1 MEELSWIMIGYLC
14 FSVVRQ
20 VLGGESLFYRGRP
33 RGKFGMLR
41 SLVRNEGESVPEDRW
56 FLQKLDHFNPTDNR
70 VWKQRYFVNASFYKP
85 GGPVFLQIGGE
96 GEANPVWMIK
106 GQPMNYAKTYN
117 AFAVMLE
124 HRYYGKSHPTEDT
137 SVKNLRYLT
146 SEQAL
151 ADLANFQHY
160 VTRKYN
166 LKGSKWIAF
175 GGSYPGSLAA
185 CRAAWYRLKYPHLV
199 HKSVASSAPV
209 FALVDFKE
217 YLGVVTDSLAT
228 AGKKCNDA
236 IRLAAQQLS
245 RLLKYSV
252 GRQKVTE
259 TFRLCSDWGAAN
271 EKDVANLFSNL
282 AGNFKFFVQYNKENT
297 GITDAKGQTVTIDT
311 ICGIMEDDAAGSQM
325 ERYSRINDLLLDS
338 FGIDCLDVKY
348 DDFIRDLSSTSWND
362 SAAEGGRQWTYQT
375 CVEFGF
381 FQSSDLS
388 TQPFGNGFPVDF
400 FVRQC
405 SDVFGPEFTLRLLQR
420 GIDRT
425 NLNYGGFGLRVTN
438 VVFPNGSIDPW
449 HALGI
454 TRDISPEAIVIYING
469 TAHCADMYPDSP
481 DDLPQL
487 RAARREIKERIGL
500 WLRGGTGV

>member
-1 MEELSWIMIGYLC
+1 MARVNWVGIVCLC
-14 FSVVRQ
+14 STIIIE
-20 VLGGESLFYRGRP
+20 VLGGEPLFFRGRP

-41 SLVRNEGESVPEDRW
+41 SPARNEGESLPEDRW

-185 CRAAWYRLKYPHLV
+185 WYRLKYPHLV
-199 HKSVASSAPV
+199 HGSVASSAPV

-236 IRLAAQQLS
+236 IRLAVQQLS
-245 RLLKYSV
+245 QLLNRRDDWRMVK
-252 GRQKVTE
+252 KI
-259 TFRLCSDWGAAN
+259 FRLCDDLDATN
-271 EKDVANLFSNL
+271 KKDVANLLSSL
-282 AGNFKFFVQYNKENT
+282 AGNFEGVVQYNKDNRAFE
-297 GITDAKGQTVTIDT
+297 GAKDASITIDT
-311 ICGIMEDDAAGSQM
+311 ICGVMENDSVGSPLK
-325 ERYSRINDLLLDS
+325 RYAEINSLILDVNS
-338 FGIDCLDVKY
+338 EKCLDFKY
-348 DDFIRDLSSTSWND
+348 NDFIRDMSSISWND

-405 SDVFGPEFTLRLLQR
+405 SDIFGPEFTLRLLQR
-420 GIDRT
+420 GIART

-454 TRDISPEAIVIYING
+454 TRDISPEAIAIYING
-469 TAHCADMYPDSP
+469 TAHCANMYPDSP

-487 RAARREIKERIGL
+487 RAARQEIKERIGL
-500 WLRGGTGV
+500 WLQQ